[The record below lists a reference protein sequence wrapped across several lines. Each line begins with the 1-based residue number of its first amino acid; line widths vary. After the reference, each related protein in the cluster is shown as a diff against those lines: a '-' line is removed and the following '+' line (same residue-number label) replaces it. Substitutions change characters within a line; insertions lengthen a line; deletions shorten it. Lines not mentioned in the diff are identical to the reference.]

1 MPRTSPVHYI
11 NPSAISLTANANGST
26 NDIAVY
32 IDRNAKIKVYSPKVG
47 LNLSSGDYQEWS
59 LRGRNRRL
67 ANSAKK
73 YAIYARLRH
82 NDHEDGYL
90 VFAAMEQYTEG
101 PRAGQW
107 YEKYWHVG
115 PEGWEGGYEEEDG
128 WAVIEPDPTYWY
140 IKLGEVSLPEN
151 HQRTIDLDTGILG
164 TEQFNTEWALNPDSL
179 PLRIEFSCTINDDDA
194 GPTPYV
200 YWGRTLLLVA
210 MLTEG
215 WNGTD
220 IERFDHWEIAR
231 DTGNVQADAWWAD
244 AVNLTDFRTT
254 GSINLMHGRGAGQ
267 GVRDDFNSAVNTT
280 FIINAMERTDDPEQ
294 GGTPTYAVLKS
305 ASICIMAETWEKY
318 ELSLAAQMVTYNP
331 ISQSYTPSDGV
342 TFNVRATD
350 QKSEVFLMTRQQVTD
365 AGLVVEYA
373 AIDSSSW
380 TAVAI
385 SGQSGAVAI
394 GKIAKEVFYQQK
406 SINIRLR
413 NSDDTEHNTGTEL
426 FRTTVAFLRDGED
439 SKEREWIFLRSATE
453 ITFGTQEHPYP
464 ASISGGQVN
473 PTGAAT
479 GSDTNKN
486 QDGWV
491 PEGWWDEQQGVDA
504 TNRFEY
510 GAYRDYD
517 CTNNQWGAFTMPK
530 IWHHY
535 GTDGDDGL
543 YYVDDYGRASSRSL
557 VSGFPGGFDSQTGWQ
572 DTAPATSDTYKYI
585 WKRSRQ
591 YNPNTRQ
598 YGTASYTCLTGAEG
612 NNGVDAKDVE
622 WVYIRTKTNIPPV
635 IDGDDTYTD
644 SNGHA
649 YTADDHLPKVVPG
662 TGGSASDIESDN
674 SGSGSKPYECTDDP
688 KGVDDT
694 WKYEWEIKRT
704 KGAAVDGH
712 RTWNCYSGAMTLH
725 NNLAE
730 SAFIIDTDNDND
742 QFGTDSDGKVL
753 VSQTRSTTVK
763 VYDGS
768 TPQALTSLS
777 VELKYDDG
785 TAVPATV
792 ATYTA
797 TPSTGVVAVTIL
809 QNTTT
814 AFPHEAIQTM
824 ITASVTG
831 KGSKSTVFT
840 IRKVMSGQPGLSP
853 TIYQLNPTNKTFTF
867 GRDASNNLTPSSR
880 STVVNALKTVGNTTT
895 PASSSDGLTF
905 SWGFDEEAA
914 TAGHTGLALD
924 STITVS
930 NSEANAHYQVWVQLS
945 TGDRETLPIIK
956 EGASGAK
963 GQDSQYVYLK
973 GTARDNNSS
982 VTTAVDCVVNIN
994 GGANLVT
1001 TEARGLNLV
1010 TINRQTLAVV
1020 ESINY
1025 DTYGEAAETGT
1036 GITNLIAKLN
1046 ALDNSVFVC
1055 LVSYDA
1061 VGWSAGLIAKLQ
1073 EYGMGDLPYTDTG
1086 RHPFLFIGYKD
1097 LGKGNGL
1104 MRMRDVGAYTD
1115 VVELSVYVAN
1125 GALSSH
1131 DGQNGAGGAKGE
1143 DAVNVVVS
1151 PASMIIEQDINNK
1164 NNIEYAANKN
1174 LGMFS
1179 IQVLKGIAT
1188 ACTITRIVATA
1199 SNVYVYNSASTGP
1212 QQAPSSC
1219 DWQPNSQIA
1228 NLYLKGIAKDNQ
1240 NNYYTTGQIVL
1251 AITYTDP
1258 DTGDSKT
1265 ITSIIAR
1272 VYVNLI
1278 GTWSEE
1284 VVGDAKTE
1292 VAKSLSYAYD
1302 PSGRN
1307 VISLEN
1313 MGKFIKSSTQDTS
1326 ELRQKVYV
1334 DILNLTYP
1342 ATSSS
1347 IDGMTVNVLAGT
1359 YKVAGEFNLANL
1371 PTGNGYLTFVGPGVN
1386 KTWDLTGGLVDS
1398 IDDEVTFTSAGVLTI
1413 SAGDDISSGSD
1424 YDILNLA
1431 IYQSQD
1437 KIAKLELTADGLTS
1451 DVNAIKA
1458 GKNLLSGTLTGSGWY
1473 KGTAGSRGIVVEA
1486 ITDNDVDNGRISV
1499 GNKQYLLSTDCNFVA
1514 GKSYT
1519 LSFQNDDVTTLYV
1532 GIAYG
1537 PLSASPFEYFAITK
1551 NSDGRFVH
1559 TFAIT
1564 QSNSYRLC
1572 IDFDENSIASANR
1585 YIYHPMFEEG
1595 TEATA
1600 FDAGDTEVSSQ
1611 IKQEADNIEMKVKN
1625 GLSDVGISILGTENK
1640 IVLNADTTEIKN
1652 GSQTTAMFRNG
1663 KIMAAYIDA
1672 VTVLANALVS
1682 STINADNATINN
1694 LKLVNAEVSGKIVAN
1709 LMYSPTNIISQT
1721 GNIERKYT
1729 IDLVSNPCSAFLCH
1743 TENAGL
1749 KIMLPKAAD
1758 YDGIELS
1765 FYYDR
1770 NYPSSYGGVYVFQN
1784 SNETSGVKKIRSRK
1798 WNVLTSQEG
1807 VQFEAPNPE
1816 YYIDPSFPSSNNPF
1830 YANAVLLGF
1839 NQSITFKSMG
1849 STWYVING
1857 RVADASGTSW

>member
-67 ANSAKK
+67 ENSAKK

-115 PEGWEGGYEEEDG
+115 PEGWEGGYEDEDG

-164 TEQFNTEWALNPDSL
+164 TEQFNTEWALNPDAL

-200 YWGRTLLLVA
+200 YWGQTLLLVA

-220 IERFDHWEIAR
+220 IERFDHWEITR
-231 DTGNVQADAWWAD
+231 DTGNALADATWAAD
-244 AVNLTDFRTT
+244 VNPTDFRTT
-254 GSINLMHGRGAGQ
+254 VSINLMHGRGAGQ

-280 FIINAMERTDDPEQ
+280 FTVNAMERTDDPEQ

-331 ISQSYTPSDGV
+331 ITQSYSPNNGV
-342 TFNVRATD
+342 KFNIRATD
-350 QKSEVFLMTRQQVTD
+350 QKSNTFLMTNKQVGD
-365 AGLVVEYA
+365 AGLVAEYA
-373 AIDSSSW
+373 VIDTDSW
-380 TAVAI
+380 TSITI
-385 SGQSGAVAI
+385 SGPDNNVAE
-394 GKIAKEVFYQQK
+394 GTVPATAFSTNQQ
-406 SINIRLR
+406 SINVRLK
-413 NSDDTEHNTGTEL
+413 NGAGTEL
-426 FRTTVAFLRDGED
+426 FRTTIAFLRDGED
-439 SKEREWIFLRSATE
+439 SKEREWIFLRSTE
-453 ITFGTQEHPYP
+453 AITFGTQEHPYP

-479 GSDTNKN
+479 GSDTNKD

-510 GAYRDYD
+510 GAYRDFVHESGN
-517 CTNNQWGAFTMPK
+517 TPAHWGAFTTPK
-530 IWHHY
+530 IWNHY
-535 GTDGDDGL
+535 GKDGQNSIRLALDNVHEDFLYDDAGTLIAPSGGARSEIHL
-543 YYVDDYGRASSRSL
+543 YDGNTEKRTELVRGTTLVIDRTRSSGVPFNSVGEPTINSSYILTVPKILDGYETAKVVVKATYNGQDYYADFTANKTNQDKYDLVVDPSSIVYNSAIYQQKRIKVYADVTTL
-557 VSGFPGGFDSQTGWQ
+557 AGGTSKATIS
-572 DTAPATSDTYKYI
+572 TTSDSGTLRLFATYGGNTVQVTDNITEDGVKKLYIDITSAIAGANDGIYLELRKYSGSSYVVKDYETVEI
-585 WKRSRQ
+585 AKAENGTSPWVAGIDKSMDSIQCDVNGNVVTPQNAEVNLSLSHGSEAQSFKIAGIKRNS
-591 YNPNTRQ
+591 T
-598 YGTASYTCLTGAEG
+598 
-612 NNGVDAKDVE
+612 
-622 WVYIRTKTNIPPV
+622 V
-635 IDGDDTYTD
+635 ID
-644 SNGHA
+644 
-649 YTADDHLPKVVPG
+649 
-662 TGGSASDIESDN
+662 
-674 SGSGSKPYECTDDP
+674 
-688 KGVDDT
+688 
-694 WKYEWEIKRT
+694 
-704 KGAAVDGH
+704 
-712 RTWNCYSGAMTLH
+712 
-725 NNLAE
+725 
-730 SAFIIDTDNDND
+730 
-742 QFGTDSDGKVL
+742 
-753 VSQTRSTTVK
+753 RS
-763 VYDGS
+763 
-768 TPQALTSLS
+768 
-777 VELKYDDG
+777 
-785 TAVPATV
+785 
-792 ATYTA
+792 
-797 TPSTGVVAVTIL
+797 
-809 QNTTT
+809 
-814 AFPHEAIQTM
+814 EAITTM
-824 ITASVTG
+824 LFAID
-831 KGSKSTVFT
+831 
-840 IRKVMSGQPGLSP
+840 GQRFNSL
-853 TIYQLNPTNKTFTF
+853 
-867 GRDASNNLTPSSR
+867 PS
-880 STVVNALKTVGNTTT
+880 
-895 PASSSDGLTF
+895 D
-905 SWGFDEEAA
+905 AA
-914 TAGHTGLALD
+914 TAHSL
-924 STITVS
+924 TI
-930 NSEANAHYQVWVQLS
+930 HYY
-945 TGDRETLPIIK
+945 P
-956 EGASGAK
+956 
-963 GQDSQYVYLK
+963 
-973 GTARDNNSS
+973 GT
-982 VTTAVDCVVNIN
+982 
-994 GGANLVT
+994 
-1001 TEARGLNLV
+1001 
-1010 TINRQTLAVV
+1010 TINSKDDIEITL
-1020 ESINY
+1020 
-1025 DTYGEAAETGT
+1025 
-1036 GITNLIAKLN
+1036 
-1046 ALDNSVFVC
+1046 
-1055 LVSYDA
+1055 
-1061 VGWSAGLIAKLQ
+1061 
-1073 EYGMGDLPYTDTG
+1073 TD
-1086 RHPFLFIGYKD
+1086 
-1097 LGKGNGL
+1097 
-1104 MRMRDVGAYTD
+1104 
-1115 VVELSVYVAN
+1115 AN
-1125 GALSSH
+1125 GDNQKALH
-1131 DGQNGAGGAKGE
+1131 LIVNGIRPGADGD

-1151 PASMIIEQDINNK
+1151 PASMIVEQDINNK
-1164 NNIEYAANKN
+1164 NNIAHAADNN
-1174 LGMFS
+1174 LGQFS
-1179 IQVLKGIAT
+1179 IQVLKGST
-1188 ACTITRIVATA
+1188 PACNITSITVSA
-1199 SNVYVYNSASTGP
+1199 SQVYMSESASTGEYTGDNCRTWTPSVP
-1212 QQAPSSC
+1212 QLA
-1219 DWQPNSQIA
+1219 A
-1228 NLYLKGIAKDNQ
+1228 MYLKGIAKDSQ
-1240 NNYYTTGQIVL
+1240 DNYYTTGQITL
-1251 AITYTDP
+1251 SITYTDP
-1258 DTGDSKT
+1258 DTNTSKT
-1265 ITSIIAR
+1265 ITGIIAR

-1302 PSGRN
+1302 PTGHT

-1313 MGKFIKSSTQDTS
+1313 MGQFIKSSTQYVS
-1326 ELRQKVYV
+1326 ELQQKIYV

-1347 IDGMTVNVLAGT
+1347 IDGTTLNITAGT
-1359 YKVAGEFNLANL
+1359 YRVIGDFNISRL

-1413 SAGDDISSGSD
+1413 SAGDDVSSGSA

-1451 DVNAIKA
+1451 DVSAIKA

-1473 KGTAGSRGIVVEA
+1473 KGTAGSRGIVAEA
-1486 ITDNDVDNGRISV
+1486 ITDDDVDNGRISV

-1514 GKSYT
+1514 DKSYT
-1519 LSFQNDDVTTLYV
+1519 LSFQNDDVTMLYV

-1537 PLSASPFEYFAITK
+1537 SLSASPFEYFAITK

-1611 IKQEADNIEMKVKN
+1611 IKQEADNIELKVKN
-1625 GLSDVGISILGTENK
+1625 GLNEVGISILGTENK
-1640 IVLNADTTEIKN
+1640 IVLDADTTEIKN
-1652 GSQTTAMFRNG
+1652 GSQTAAMFQNG

-1672 VTVLANALVS
+1672 VTVVANALVS

-1709 LMYSPTNIISQT
+1709 LMLSPTNIISQT

-1729 IDLVSNPCSAFLCH
+1729 IDLISNPCSAFLCY
-1743 TENAGL
+1743 TENAKL

-1770 NYPSSYGGVYVFQN
+1770 NYTSSYGAVYVFQN

-1807 VQFEAPNPE
+1807 VQFEAPDPE
-1816 YYIDPSFPSSNNPF
+1816 YYNDPSSPSSNNPF